1 LCEVVSV
8 VSSVEKE
15 TLVVSFV
22 QTQLRALI
30 QDCVGDTTD
39 GMTREQFADLLGRPQ
54 AARALD
60 EVGVDVMGLL
70 SISDFLFK
78 DDKKLSF
85 TDFMEMVLELRG
97 TNTATVKHVVD
108 LQRFVHLEL
117 RKTATNMEKKMHI
130 IMGNPGNAE
139 RIPEPEGT
147 GSIAC
152 SQKGETTYDQKGV
165 QPKSHRKSHARR

>member
-1 LCEVVSV
+1 MNMLVGVLCEVVSV

-30 QDCVGDTTD
+30 QDCVGDSSHSSPD
-39 GMTREQFADLLGRPQ
+39 GMSKEQFADLLGRPE

-85 TDFMEMVLELRG
+85 SDFMEMVLELRG
-97 TNTATVKHVVD
+97 SNSATVKHVVD

-117 RKTATNMEKKMHI
+117 RKTATNMEKQMHI
-130 IMGNPGNAE
+130 IMGKPGNAE
-139 RIPEPEGT
+139 AIIPDSEDMEQVNT
-147 GSIAC
+147 QNTHRGSVFC
-152 SQKGETTYDQKGV
+152 
-165 QPKSHRKSHARR
+165 H